1 MAFDLAVDFNYGDLL
16 VGASK
21 DIEVRTGIQSVE
33 QRIRARLH
41 MYQGEW
47 SLDPTGG
54 RLGSTLHDVTRLPNW
69 RAVQEIPLVVK
80 EALAPM
86 EDIDVRDV
94 QAAINPDDP
103 RQVEFA
109 ITYALRGDTQDQSI
123 TLSTMTA
130 G

>member
-1 MAFDLAVDFNYGDLL
+1 MAFDLAFDFNVGDLL
-16 VGASK
+16 VSASK
-21 DIEVRTGIQSVE
+21 DIEIRTGIQVVE

-47 SLDPTGG
+47 PLDPTGG
-54 RLGSTLHDVTRLPNW
+54 RLGSVLHDVTRLPNW

-86 EDIDVRDV
+86 DDIDVRDV
-94 QAAINPDDP
+94 QAAVNPLDTKI
-103 RQVEFA
+103 VEFA
-109 ITYALRGDTQDQSI
+109 ITYALRGETQEQSV